1 MTQKKMAQKLFN
13 HILLADDDPDDCD
26 FFAEA
31 VAEHFPDLKLTI
43 SHDGARL
50 ISLLENSQPSKS
62 ELIFLDLNMPILS
75 GEECLLRIRNSNDLK
90 KHVIIIF
97 STSSNPADIQKTY
110 ALGANY
116 FITKPVVYSH
126 LPVLIEKAILSASRT
141 YHRQPP
147 FENFHIKM

>member
-1 MTQKKMAQKLFN
+1 MTQRLFN

-50 ISLLENSQPSKS
+50 ISLLENPQTAES
-62 ELIFLDLNMPILS
+62 ELIFLDLNMPVLS
-75 GEECLLRIRNSNDLK
+75 GEECLLRIRNSDDLK
-90 KHVIIIF
+90 KHIIIIF

-116 FITKPVVYSH
+116 FVTKPAVYSH
-126 LPVLIEKAILSASRT
+126 LPILIAMAISSASCT
-141 YHRQPP
+141 DHR
-147 FENFHIKM
+147 